1 MKKFNLSLV
10 AVLTMSTF
18 VIAGGDIAPVE
29 PIVETPM
36 VEESKGAF
44 YVGLGYGALEG
55 EIDPDNS
62 WTRESDTYDEL
73 LLLAG
78 YKFNKYVAVEGRYW
92 FGDENTLDFYRD
104 GVLVGTQ
111 DVSVDSWGLYVK
123 PMYPVTDAFNVYAL
137 LGYGGVSLDYGYD
150 DTDFDDNDGLSWGVG
165 VDYSINEKFAVFV
178 DYVSLYDDDNDL
190 GTYGNADVTVDT
202 VNVGVTYKF

>member
-78 YKFNKYVAVEGRYW
+78 YKFNEYVAVEGRYW
-92 FGDENTLDFYRD
+92 FGDENTLDFYSN
-104 GVLVGTQ
+104 GVLAGTQ

-137 LGYGGVSLDYGYD
+137 LGYGAVSLDYGYD
-150 DTDFDDNDGLSWGVG
+150 DTDFDDNDGFSWGAG

-178 DYVSLYDDDNDL
+178 DYVSLYDDDHDL
-190 GTYGNADVTVDT
+190 GTYGSADVTVDT